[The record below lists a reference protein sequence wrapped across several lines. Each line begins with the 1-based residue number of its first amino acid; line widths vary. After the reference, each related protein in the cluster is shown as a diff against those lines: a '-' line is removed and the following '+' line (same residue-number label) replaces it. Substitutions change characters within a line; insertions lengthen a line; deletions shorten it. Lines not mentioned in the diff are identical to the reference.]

1 MKTTINSKECHL
13 SHENFLKLS
22 KLGILN
28 LGINNANAMDISSN
42 SDLKPTKTTASAAFY
57 FWSWIGFGILGISIY
72 LSFTYQ
78 WWFFIIGVFL
88 WQLLWKANKKSNS
101 QNLLDAAII
110 DESFYTKILN
120 LNGWIYECDED
131 NIYNIKQNSIAA
143 ISFAKQFLSSD
154 LEKIS
159 ISDCLYFFS
168 ACGFEIV
175 KSSVPI
181 EIGYYDSVITY
192 DESDLRIVAKDILA
206 RKILIGDVV
215 TSGYELMAL
224 D

>member
-13 SHENFLKLS
+13 PHENFLKLS

-28 LGINNANAMDISSN
+28 LGINNSNAMDISNNSN
-42 SDLKPTKTTASAAFY
+42 LKPTRTTASAAFL
-57 FWSWIGFGILGISIY
+57 FWSWIGLGILGISIY

-78 WWFFIIGVFL
+78 WWCFIIGIFL

-120 LNGWIYECDED
+120 LNGWIYQCDEN
-131 NIYNIKQNSIAA
+131 NIPHIKQNSIEA
-143 ISFAKQFLSSD
+143 ISFAKQFSSSD

-159 ISDCLYFFS
+159 ISDCLHFFS
-168 ACGFEIV
+168 ASGFEVI
-175 KSSVPI
+175 KSSTPI

-192 DESDLRIVAKDILA
+192 DDLDIRIVAKNILA
-206 RKILIGDVV
+206 RKILEGDVV

-224 D
+224 N